1 MSELYPSSES
11 EYESEYES
19 EDYELPKF
27 LLTHVDNKHDNFK
40 TLASERDDIIKK
52 VNVEHIALTYPEG
65 KKGKVIEIIIKTYSE
80 TEAVRALIMLVNKCE
95 KMFRNK
101 RHKIV
106 ADDEHINPFPTTITT
121 IQKLR
126 AHPQPMHWVY
136 ISWDE

>member
-1 MSELYPSSES
+1 MSEFYPSSES
-11 EYESEYES
+11 ESEYE
-19 EDYELPKF
+19 DYGPLPKF
-27 LLTHVDNKHDNFK
+27 LITQVENKPGNFE
-40 TLASERDDIIKK
+40 TLASVRDNIIKQ
-52 VNVEHIALTYPEG
+52 VNVNHIVLCYPEG
-65 KKGKVIEIIIKTYSE
+65 ENRKVIEIIIRTNSE

-121 IQKLR
+121 VRKLR

>member
-1 MSELYPSSES
+1 MSEFYPSSES
-11 EYESEYES
+11 EYE
-19 EDYELPKF
+19 DNGQLPKF
-27 LLTHVDNKHDNFK
+27 ITTHVENKPGNFE
-40 TLASERDDIIKK
+40 TLASVRDNIIKE
-52 VNVEHIALTYPEG
+52 VGVEHIILSYTEG
-65 KKGKVIEIIIKTYSE
+65 ANREAIEITIKTYSE

-106 ADDEHINPFPTTITT
+106 ADNEHINPFPTTITT
-121 IQKLR
+121 IQELR

>member
-106 ADDEHINPFPTTITT
+106 ADDEHINPFPTTIETV
-121 IQKLR
+121 QKLR

>member
-1 MSELYPSSES
+1 MSELYPSSDS
-11 EYESEYES
+11 EY

-27 LLTHVDNKHDNFK
+27 LITQVENKPGHFD
-40 TLASERDDIIKK
+40 TLASVRDNIIEEGGE
-52 VNVEHIALTYPEG
+52 VDHIALTYPEG
-65 KKGKVIEIIIKTYSE
+65 GERKVIEIIIKTYSE
-80 TEAVRALIMLVNKCE
+80 TEAVRALIILVNKCE

-121 IQKLR
+121 VRKLR

>member
-11 EYESEYES
+11 E
-19 EDYELPKF
+19 DYGLPKF
-27 LLTHVDNKHDNFK
+27 LITQVKNKPGNFK
-40 TLASERDDIIKK
+40 TLASKRDDIIKK
-52 VNVEHIALTYPEG
+52 VSVEHIALTYPEG
-65 KKGKVIEIIIKTYSE
+65 ENREVIEIIIKTYSE

-106 ADDEHINPFPTTITT
+106 ADDEHINPFPTTIETV
-121 IQKLR
+121 QKLR

>member
-11 EYESEYES
+11 EYE
-19 EDYELPKF
+19 DYGPLPKF
-27 LLTHVDNKHDNFK
+27 LITQVENKPGNFE
-40 TLASERDDIIKK
+40 TLASVRDNIIKK

-65 KKGKVIEIIIKTYSE
+65 ENRKVIEIIIRTNSE

-121 IQKLR
+121 VRKLK

>member
-1 MSELYPSSES
+1 MKNEP
-11 EYESEYES
+11 
-19 EDYELPKF
+19 
-27 LLTHVDNKHDNFK
+27 DNFG
-40 TLASERDDIIKK
+40 TLASERDKIIKE

-106 ADDEHINPFPTTITT
+106 ADDEHINPFPTTIETV
-121 IQKLR
+121 QKLR

>member
-11 EYESEYES
+11 EYE
-19 EDYELPKF
+19 DYGPLPKF
-27 LLTHVDNKHDNFK
+27 LTTQVKNKPGDFE
-40 TLASERDDIIKK
+40 TLASERDNIIKE
-52 VNVEHIALTYPEG
+52 VDVEHIILSYPEG
-65 KKGKVIEIIIKTYSE
+65 ANREEIEITIKTYNE

-106 ADDEHINPFPTTITT
+106 AGDEHINPFPTTITT
-121 IQKLR
+121 IQELR
-126 AHPQPMHWVY
+126 AHPQPMHLVY

>member
-1 MSELYPSSES
+1 MSELFPSDS
-11 EYESEYES
+11 EYEPR
-19 EDYELPKF
+19 PKF
-27 LLTHVDNKHDNFK
+27 LITQVDNKPGDFN
-40 TLASERDDIIKK
+40 TLASARDGIIEE
-52 VNVEHIALTYPEG
+52 VDVEHIILSYPEG
-65 KKGKVIEIIIKTYSE
+65 ANREAIEITIKTYSE

-106 ADDEHINPFPTTITT
+106 AGDDHINPFPTTITT
-121 IQKLR
+121 IHELR

>member
-1 MSELYPSSES
+1 MSEFYPSDS
-11 EYESEYES
+11 EYYG
-19 EDYELPKF
+19 LPKF
-27 LLTHVDNKHDNFK
+27 LTTQVENNPGNFE
-40 TLASERDDIIKK
+40 TLSSVRYNIIKG
-52 VNVEHIALTYPEG
+52 VNVEHIILHYPEG
-65 KKGKVIEIIIKTYSE
+65 ANREVIEITIKTYSE

-121 IQKLR
+121 VKELK